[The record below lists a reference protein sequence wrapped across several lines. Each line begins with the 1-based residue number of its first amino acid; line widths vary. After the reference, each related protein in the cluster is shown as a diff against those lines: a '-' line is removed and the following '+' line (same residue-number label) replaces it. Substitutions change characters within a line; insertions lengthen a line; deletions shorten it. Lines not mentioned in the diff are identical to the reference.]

1 MIDVLKIE
9 DFCLYLIP
17 KSGYHCEFNEL
28 IFVKTSCLFFIV
40 LSPKL
45 KQLIIKAGLL
55 DLGTLSVQKDS

>member
-28 IFVKTSCLFFIV
+28 IFVKMSCLFFIV
-40 LSPKL
+40 L
-45 KQLIIKAGLL
+45 
-55 DLGTLSVQKDS
+55 